1 MPVISIPTR
10 SAIHQAVV
18 AIDAA
23 GALHP
28 NGDTTFLTFAY
39 IPAMDVL
46 AFLGAWGLMARRDGS
61 TIKLRGEAKIL
72 AVLQQLGFHQLLDIP
87 SSSSNP
93 GLKPSKASAISVLP
107 LSPIATEDQQYEA
120 VNAICDIALSA
131 VDNAA
136 AFIPA
141 LEWLSNEILGNIITH
156 AASETPGVVCAQYR
170 PKQQRF
176 DIGICDMG
184 RGLLGSLQPTFPE
197 VRSYGQAIDMA
208 IQRGVTRDPAIGQG
222 NGMAGSYEIVRLNG
236 GTYQIWTGDVVFEL
250 NKGQRKSQFQ
260 SMPPVFGTGVMFSL
274 DTSKPIDLAST
285 WIAGKLGV
293 LSVFL
298 DNQTEA
304 ATEIGLDVA
313 AECLHTGGR
322 LPAKLLRR
330 KIQGLLPAM
339 DGEPLILDFADVKS
353 AASSFLD
360 ELLGRLAA
368 EDPRGQGIFDGG
380 TVRIQGMNPTVQA
393 MANVVVAQRL
403 RQTSS
408 KFAEPTTDQ
417 LQPGQSA
424 AS

>member
-1 MPVISIPTR
+1 MPIVSLPER
-10 SAIHQAVV
+10 AAIHQAV
-18 AIDAA
+18 AAFHAA
-23 GALHP
+23 GAHHP
-28 NGDTTFLTFAY
+28 NGDTVFLTFAD

-46 AFLGAWGLMARRDGS
+46 AFLGAWGLMARSNGS

-72 AVLQQLGFHQLLDIP
+72 SAMQLMGFHQLLDIP
-87 SSSSNP
+87 PSSTNP
-93 GLKPSKASAISVLP
+93 KDQPSKAPTLGVLP
-107 LSPIATEDQQYEA
+107 ITPIATEEQQFQA
-120 VNAICDIALSA
+120 VDAICAIALAA

-141 LEWLSNEILGNIITH
+141 LEWLANEILGNILTH
-156 AASETPGVVCAQYR
+156 AAAETPGVVCAQYR
-170 PKQQRF
+170 AKQQRF

-184 RGLLGSLQPTFPE
+184 CGLLGSLQPAFPE
-197 VRSYGQAIDMA
+197 VRSYGQAIDRA
-208 IQRGVTRDPAIGQG
+208 IERGVTRDPAIGQG

-250 NKGQRKSQFQ
+250 NKGRRKPQFQ
-260 SMPPVFGTGVMFSL
+260 PMPAVFGTGVMFSL
-274 DTSKPIDLAST
+274 DTSKPVDLAST

-304 ATEIGLDVA
+304 ATEIGLNVA

-339 DGEPLILDFADVKS
+339 DGEPLILDFSGVKS

-360 ELLGRLAA
+360 ELLGRLAD
-368 EDPRGQGIFDGG
+368 EDPRGQAVFDGP
-380 TVRIQGMNPTVQA
+380 VRIQGMTPTVQA

-403 RQTSS
+403 AQSS
-408 KFAEPTTDQ
+408 MGEP
-417 LQPGQSA
+417 LS
-424 AS
+424 

>member
-1 MPVISIPTR
+1 MP
-10 SAIHQAVV
+10 VV
-18 AIDAA
+18 AISPRASVHVAVETLDAER
-23 GALHP
+23 ALHP
-28 NGDTTFLTFAY
+28 NGDTLFLSFAD

-46 AFLGAWGLMARRDGS
+46 AFLGAWGLMARSHGT
-61 TIKLRGEAKIL
+61 TIKLRGEAKTL
-72 AVLQQLGFHQLLDIP
+72 TGLQLLGFHQLLDISP
-87 SSSSNP
+87 SSTNATAQP
-93 GLKPSKASAISVLP
+93 AKAATVGVLP
-107 LSPIATEDQQYEA
+107 LTPIATEEQQFQA
-120 VNAICDIALSA
+120 VDAICAIALAA

-141 LEWLSNEILGNIITH
+141 LEWLANEILGNILTH
-156 AASETPGVVCAQYR
+156 AAAETPGVLCAQYR
-170 PKQQRF
+170 AKQQRF

-197 VRSYGQAIDMA
+197 VRSYGQAIDRA
-208 IQRGVTRDPAIGQG
+208 IERGVTRDPSIGQG

-236 GTYQIWTGDVVFEL
+236 GTYQIWTGDVVYEL
-250 NKGQRKSQFQ
+250 NKGKRRPGFQ
-260 SMPPVFGTGVMFSL
+260 SMPAVLGTGVMFSL
-274 DTSKPIDLAST
+274 HTSKPVDLAST

-304 ATEIGLDVA
+304 ATEIGLNVA

-330 KIQGLLPAM
+330 KIQSLLPAM
-339 DGEPLILDFADVKS
+339 DGEPLVLDFCDVKS

-380 TVRIQGMNPTVQA
+380 AVRIQGMSSTVQA

-403 RQTSS
+403 AQSS
-408 KFAEPTTDQ
+408 TGEP
-417 LQPGQSA
+417 LS
-424 AS
+424 